1 MSEQPQNM
9 EKVEQPTCS
18 NTPATQNE
26 FKDLRIL
33 TFNCKNILTCGP
45 FFNDILKN
53 MDICLIQE
61 HWLFNCQLHLLNELH
76 EDLIGIGKS
85 VDDND
90 PIQPVNMP
98 RGHGGVAI
106 IWKKE
111 LDSLVN
117 IIDLGNNRIQCIELL
132 TPATK
137 LLLISVYMPCKGSAS
152 QNLEFQEC
160 IDLLHEITQTF
171 NNSHTILIGGDFN
184 ENIMSDK
191 HSSRQLYVLDFMNEN
206 EFKTVD
212 VGKTFINAY
221 GQECSSIDFIL
232 FSDIN

>member
-1 MSEQPQNM
+1 
-9 EKVEQPTCS
+9 
-18 NTPATQNE
+18 
-26 FKDLRIL
+26 
-33 TFNCKNILTCGP
+33 
-45 FFNDILKN
+45 

-76 EDLIGIGKS
+76 EDLIGIRKS
-85 VDDND
+85 VDYND
-90 PIQPVNMP
+90 PTQPVNMP
-98 RGHGGVAI
+98 RGHGGVI

-117 IIDLGNNRIQCIELL
+117 IIHLGNKRIQCIELL
-132 TPATK
+132 TPTTK
-137 LLLISVYMPCKGSAS
+137 LLLIYVYMACKGSAS

-171 NNSHTILIGGDFN
+171 NNSHTLLIGGDFN

-212 VGKTFINAY
+212 VGKPFINAY
-221 GQECSSIDFIL
+221 GQECPSIDFNL
-232 FSDIN
+232 YSFRYQLKSVLST